1 MLCTKTLYCAYMQQ
15 LYKDIRGSVD
25 MCHRDGVIKNAVIN
39 NPSKYI
45 IYDPNMVP
53 MLERYRDQGK
63 KVSVIT
69 VYIEYTLLVY
79 ILCIVHILS
88 VYLYTHIDTVF
99 IYYTRYAYLYTL

>member
-1 MLCTKTLYCAYMQQ
+1 MQQ

>member
-1 MLCTKTLYCAYMQQ
+1 
-15 LYKDIRGSVD
+15 

-63 KVSVIT
+63 KVSIVA
-69 VYIEYTLLVY
+69 VYIEYKVCTYYLQYSL
-79 ILCIVHILS
+79 HES
-88 VYLYTHIDTVF
+88 VV
-99 IYYTRYAYLYTL
+99 